1 MAASEPEPAVAVV
14 GMSVIAS
21 LLVEIGLAAVVAAES
36 AVVVFAAAHVVVCVV
51 VAVGTPTVRAVI
63 CGDSPPL
70 LGFEDQEDVVV
81 VVQNIP
87 ADFDNSD
94 TGAVDS
100 VVVQHQ
106 DWETELD

>member
-1 MAASEPEPAVAVV
+1 MAAFDPEPAVDVAAAVAV
-14 GMSVIAS
+14 AGMSVIAS
-21 LLVEIGLAAVVAAES
+21 LLIEIGLAAVVAAQS
-36 AVVVFAAAHVVVCVV
+36 AVVLFAAAPVVVAVV

-63 CGDSPPL
+63 L
-70 LGFEDQEDVVV
+70 LGLEDQEDVV

>member
-1 MAASEPEPAVAVV
+1 MAAFDPEPAVDVAAAAAVA

-36 AVVVFAAAHVVVCVV
+36 AVVVFAAAPVVVAVV

-63 CGDSPPL
+63 L
-70 LGFEDQEDVVV
+70 LGLEDQEDVV

>member
-1 MAASEPEPAVAVV
+1 MAASETEPAVDVADAVAV
-14 GMSVIAS
+14 AGMSVIAS

-36 AVVVFAAAHVVVCVV
+36 AVVVFAAAPVVVGVV

-63 CGDSPPL
+63 RGDRPPL
-70 LGFEDQEDVVV
+70 LGFEDQEDVV

-100 VVVQHQ
+100 GVVMEH
-106 DWETELD
+106 